1 MKKPYPLYPIK
12 LIAEILPDAKRKSI
26 DEFAAPRA
34 GDRKGPRI
42 PVRNGTVVRRR
53 VRVSCQMR

>member
-1 MKKPYPLYPIK
+1 MTQPFLLYPIK

-26 DEFAAPRA
+26 DEFAALVLEAERSSY
-34 GDRKGPRI
+34 
-42 PVRNGTVVRRR
+42 PVRNATVARRR